1 MSDSLYETKLGSINS
16 SLEALGDK
24 SKLTRFETNKWQ
36 KAGIDDIP
44 ERHGE
49 YDDMDQY
56 ESREELSEQS
66 ENLKQFDNQM
76 DTKL

>member
-16 SLEALGDK
+16 SLEALGGN
-24 SKLTRFETNKWQ
+24 SKLARLDTNKWQ
-36 KAGIDDIP
+36 KADIHDIP

-49 YDDMDQY
+49 YDDMEQY

-66 ENLKQFDNQM
+66 DNLKTFDKI